1 VIRMKLSRGAKQR
14 IKMLTAAERKTLCK
28 SARMMAETETI
39 TMKRADAVIRW
50 CQKGG
55 Y

>member
-1 VIRMKLSRGAKQR
+1 MSMKLSRGCKQR
-14 IKMLTAAERKTLCK
+14 IKMLTQAERKSLCK
-28 SARMMAETETI
+28 SARTLAEVECI